1 MTEPVPLL
9 DVSDLTVEFSTRRG
23 IVRAV
28 QHVNVKIA
36 KGETVGI
43 VGESGSG
50 KSVTSYAVMR
60 ILDRAGRIAEGA
72 VHFTG
77 LDICAA
83 SEDQMRSL
91 RGREMS
97 MIFQNPRAA
106 LNPIR
111 KVGHQIED
119 VLDQHSQADSSALT
133 DKAIE
138 ILDQVRIARPRERYH
153 AYPFELSGGMCQR
166 VVIALALA
174 CRPQLLIA
182 DEPTTG
188 LDVTTQ
194 KTVMDLIVEL
204 TKKRGMS
211 TILITHDLGLA
222 ATYCD
227 RVAVMEKGH
236 VVESAPSR
244 QIFTAPSHAYTRKLM
259 RATPRPGASLRDLL
273 PEDDP
278 AAVGGN
284 LQPQARS
291 APSPLVGEGWEGGS
305 SLLHEQC
312 PPTATPTPNP
322 SPQGGGEPTGS
333 AARTNGKAAA
343 PLLVVEK
350 LVKEYARKGM
360 TGSFKNIF
368 QRKPAPE
375 PEVFRAVD
383 GISFAVNRGESVG
396 LVGESGCGKSTTST
410 MVMRLI
416 DKTDGV
422 IMFDG
427 EDIGA
432 IPAKQ
437 FARLPMRKRIQMVF
451 QDPTD
456 SLNPRFTAARAIA
469 DPILRLSEVG
479 AFSGKAETGFPQ
491 KMRPLFRDRDAV
503 RARCEALARQVGL
516 PVELLDR
523 FPHQLSG
530 GQKARVGIARAIAL
544 NPDLVILDEPTAAL
558 DVSVQAVVL
567 NLLQE
572 LKDSLGMSYLFVSHD
587 LNVVRLLCDRVIVMN
602 AGRIVEQGPTE
613 QVLVAPEAQYTRDLL
628 AAIPHPTFA

>member
-1 MTEPVPLL
+1 MSQAVPLL
-9 DVSDLTVEFSTRRG
+9 EVSDLTVEFSTRRG
-23 IVRAV
+23 VVRAV
-28 QHVNVKIA
+28 THVDISVG

-60 ILDRAGRIAEGA
+60 ILDRAGRIAQG
-72 VHFTG
+72 VMHFSG
-77 LDICAA
+77 VDLIAA
-83 SEDQMRSL
+83 SEDEMRSM
-91 RGREMS
+91 RGREIS
-97 MIFQNPRAA
+97 MVFQNPRAA

-119 VLDQHSQADSSALT
+119 VLRQHSQVDSSALT
-133 DKAIE
+133 GKAIE
-138 ILDQVRIARPRERYH
+138 MLEQVRIARPRERYH

-174 CRPQLLIA
+174 CRPRLLIA

-194 KTVMDLIVEL
+194 KAVMDLLVEL
-204 TKKRGMS
+204 TRQQGMS

-227 RVAVMEKGH
+227 RVIVMERGS

-244 QIFTAPSHAYTRKLM
+244 AIFTAPNHRYTRKLM
-259 RATPRPGASLRDLL
+259 RATPRPGISLRDLL
-273 PEDDP
+273 PEDG
-278 AAVGGN
+278 AA
-284 LQPQARS
+284 S
-291 APSPLVGEGWEGGS
+291 APVAGALKSPS
-305 SLLHEQC
+305 
-312 PPTATPTPNP
+312 
-322 SPQGGGEPTGS
+322 
-333 AARTNGKAAA
+333 NGKAGT

-350 LVKEYARKGM
+350 LVKEYPRKGAP
-360 TGSFKNIF
+360 GSLRRVL
-368 QRKPAPE
+368 QRKPASE
-375 PEVFRAVD
+375 PETFRAVD

-416 DKTDGV
+416 DKSDGT

-427 EDIGA
+427 MDIGVIA
-432 IPAKQ
+432 PKK
-437 FARLPMRKRIQMVF
+437 FAELPLRKRIQMVF

-469 DPILRLSEVG
+469 DPILRLGEVRG
-479 AFSGKAETGFPQ
+479 RRT
-491 KMRPLFRDRDAV
+491 V
-503 RARCEALARQVGL
+503 RARCEELAVQVGL
-516 PVELLDR
+516 PLELLDR

-544 NPDLVILDEPTAAL
+544 NPDLIILDEPTAAL

-567 NLLQE
+567 NLLAD

-587 LNVVRLLCDRVIVMN
+587 LNVVRLLCDRVIVMQ

-613 QVLVAPEAQYTRDLL
+613 KVLFAPQAQYTRDLL
-628 AAIPHPTFA
+628 AAIPHPTFM

>member
-1 MTEPVPLL
+1 MTALPLL
-9 DVSDLTVEFSTRRG
+9 DVRDLTVEFSTRRG

-28 QHVNVKIA
+28 QHIDVTVA
-36 KGETVGI
+36 KGETVAI

-60 ILDRAGRIAEGA
+60 ILDRAGRIAEGSIT
-72 VHFTG
+72 FSG
-77 LDICAA
+77 LDIRAA
-83 SEDQMRSL
+83 SETEMRNL

-111 KVGHQIED
+111 KVGLQIED
-119 VLDQHSQADSSALT
+119 VLTQHAQAGSQDATA
-133 DKAIE
+133 KAIE
-138 ILDQVRIARPRERYH
+138 LLEQVRIARPRERYH

-166 VVIALALA
+166 IVIALALA

-194 KTVMDLIVEL
+194 KTVMDLVVEL
-204 TKKRGMS
+204 TKQRGMS

-227 RVAVMEKGH
+227 RVTVMEKGH
-236 VVESAPSR
+236 VVETATAR
-244 QIFTAPSHAYTRKLM
+244 AIFTTPEHAYTRKLM
-259 RATPRPGASLRDLL
+259 RATPRPGVSLRDLL
-273 PEDDP
+273 PED
-278 AAVGGN
+278 AA
-284 LQPQARS
+284 
-291 APSPLVGEGWEGGS
+291 APSPTLPRERGRDREGVV
-305 SLLHEQC
+305 L
-312 PPTATPTPNP
+312 PI
-322 SPQGGGEPTGS
+322 S
-333 AARTNGKAAA
+333 ADKT

-350 LVKEYARKGM
+350 LVKEYPRQGATK
-360 TGSFKNIF
+360 SLKNLF
-368 QRKPAPE
+368 SRGPAPE
-375 PEVFRAVD
+375 PETFRAVD
-383 GISFAVNRGESVG
+383 GISFTVGRGESVG

-416 DKTDGV
+416 DATDGL
-422 IMFDG
+422 IQFDG

-432 IPAKQ
+432 IPAKK
-437 FARLPMRKRIQMVF
+437 FATMPIRKRIQMVF

-469 DPILRLSEVG
+469 DPILRLG
-479 AFSGKAETGFPQ
+479 DIKG
-491 KMRPLFRDRDAV
+491 RDAV
-503 RARCEALARQVGL
+503 RARCEELAQQVGL
-516 PVELLDR
+516 PLELLDR

-530 GQKARVGIARAIAL
+530 GQKARVGIARAVAL
-544 NPDLVILDEPTAAL
+544 HPDLVILDEPTAAL

-572 LKDSLGMSYLFVSHD
+572 LKESLGMSYLFVSHD
-587 LNVVRLLCDRVIVMN
+587 LNVVRLLCDRVLVMRQ
-602 AGRIVEQGPTE
+602 GRIIEQGPTE
-613 QVLVAPEAQYTRDLL
+613 KVLFAPEAEYTRELL
-628 AAIPHPTFA
+628 AAIPHPTFEPQDKSLDHARSA

>member
-1 MTEPVPLL
+1 MSEAVPLL
-9 DVSDLTVEFSTRRG
+9 DVADLTVEFSTRRG

-28 QHVNVKIA
+28 EHVDVRIA

-60 ILDRAGRIAEGA
+60 ILDRAGRIAAGA

-77 LDICAA
+77 LDVRAA
-83 SEDQMRSL
+83 SEDQMRNL

-111 KVGHQIED
+111 KVGRQIED
-119 VLDQHSQADSSALT
+119 VLEQHSQVDSSALT

-138 ILDQVRIARPRERYH
+138 MLDQVRIARPRERYH

-204 TKKRGMS
+204 TKQRGMS

-227 RVAVMEKGH
+227 RVVVMEKGR
-236 VVESAPSR
+236 VVETAPSR
-244 QIFTAPSHAYTRKLM
+244 EIFTAPSHPYTRKLM
-259 RATPRPGASLRDLL
+259 RATPRPGTSLRDLL
-273 PEDDP
+273 PEDERSY
-278 AAVGGN
+278 
-284 LQPQARS
+284 QAR
-291 APSPLVGEGWEGGS
+291 
-305 SLLHEQC
+305 
-312 PPTATPTPNP
+312 PPTLTPTPNP
-322 SPQGGGEPTGS
+322 S
-333 AARTNGKAAA
+333 AARSNGKGGA

-350 LVKEYARKGM
+350 LVKAYPRKGF
-360 TGSFKNIF
+360 GGFGKIF

-375 PEVFRAVD
+375 PETFRAVD
-383 GISFAVNRGESVG
+383 GISFTINRGESVG

-416 DKTDGV
+416 DKSDGV

-432 IPAKQ
+432 IAAKA
-437 FARLPMRKRIQMVF
+437 FAKLPLRSRIQMVF

-469 DPILRLSEVG
+469 DPIFRLG
-479 AFSGKAETGFPQ
+479 NLKGRQ
-491 KMRPLFRDRDAV
+491 AV

-544 NPDLVILDEPTAAL
+544 NPELVILDEPTAAL

-572 LKDSLGMSYLFVSHD
+572 LKDTLGMSYLFVSHD
-587 LNVVRLLCDRVIVMN
+587 LNVVRLLCDRVIVMR

-613 QVLVAPEAQYTRDLL
+613 EILVSPQAQYTRDLL
-628 AAIPHPTFA
+628 AAIPHPTFG